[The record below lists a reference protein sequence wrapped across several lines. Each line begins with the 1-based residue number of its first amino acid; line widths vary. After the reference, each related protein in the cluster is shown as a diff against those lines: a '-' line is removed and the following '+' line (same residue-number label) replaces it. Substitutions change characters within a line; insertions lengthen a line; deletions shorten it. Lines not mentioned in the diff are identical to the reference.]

1 MKFSY
6 CRHRHGKLD
15 PNAPALE
22 LCGLEVVYSQTQKLA
37 LKDINISISAGTTTA
52 LVGPNGAGKSTLFKA
67 ITGLLPVRS
76 GKIRIFGASPELVHQ
91 RVVYLPQRSE
101 IDWQFPMSVMDLVLT
116 GRYVHLGWFKQ
127 PGKKDIALARK
138 ALQEMDAVDLAD
150 RQIGQLSGG
159 QQQRTL
165 IARALAQNADLL
177 LLDEPLN
184 AVDAETRQCVTAL
197 IQKIK
202 SQGKTVMVATHY
214 YDQGEA
220 RYDSAIYL
228 KDGQQITAADQQKTA
243 AHRGHSHA

>member
-6 CRHRHGKLD
+6 CRHRHGKTD
-15 PNAPALE
+15 PHAPALE
-22 LCGLEVVYSQTQKLA
+22 VHGLEVVYPQTQKLA
-37 LKDINISISAGTTTA
+37 LKDISLSISSGTTTA

-67 ITGLLPVRS
+67 VTGLLPVRS
-76 GKIRIFGASPELVHQ
+76 GDIRIFGASLDRSHHK
-91 RVVYLPQRSE
+91 VVYLPQRSE
-101 IDWQFPMSVMDLVLT
+101 IDWQFPMSVLDLVLT
-116 GRYVHLGWFKQ
+116 GRYVHLGWFRQ
-127 PGKKDIALARK
+127 PGKKDLDLARK
-138 ALQEMDAVDLAD
+138 ALQEMDALDLAQ

-202 SQGKTVMVATHY
+202 AQGKTVMVATHY

-220 RYDSAIYL
+220 RYDSAVYL
-228 KDGQQITAADQQKTA
+228 RDGQQIRAADIKNTEE
-243 AHRGHSHA
+243 HRGHSHS